1 METVKNCHIPICFS
15 VNDAYCQHMAVTM
28 VSILEHN
35 TDNDIEFNVFHLDLR
50 EETISLLTELEC
62 RYRNCKIRFHQMDR
76 ERFAGLPARP
86 ELYFRYVVAEILKSE
101 PKAIH
106 MDVDIICRSNLRELW
121 RVELGD
127 HLLGMV
133 SDNKEDSER
142 FNRYREMLGMDVAQP
157 YFCAGLLLMDLEGIR
172 REDISRKLFENTMRF
187 ADRLCWFDQD
197 MINLVC
203 QRRILELDC
212 AWNCTDRYS
221 PFRRD
226 VRQWH
231 FQGFTQHPWC
241 NLWKNIT
248 WMPYLKYLLKS
259 PYRKNAASFVWA
271 HIKGFFFFSY
281 EKKGVER
288 TLVCG
293 ILVRKRK
300 VRK

>member
-1 METVKNCHIPICFS
+1 
-15 VNDAYCQHMAVTM
+15 MAVTM
-28 VSILEHN
+28 ASILEHN
-35 TDNDIEFNVFHLDLR
+35 TDNFLEFHVFHLDVTD
-50 EETISLLTELEC
+50 ETISRLLEFGH
-62 RYRNCKIRFHQMDR
+62 RYDNCALHFHKMDSR
-76 ERFAGLPARP
+76 KFVELPARP
-86 ELYFRYVVAEILKSE
+86 ELFFRYVIAEELNEYSRV
-101 PKAIH
+101 IH
-106 MDVDIICRSNLRELW
+106 MDVDIVCCSNLSDLW
-121 RVELGD
+121 TTDLKGN
-127 HLLGMV
+127 LLGMV
-133 SDNKEDSER
+133 LDDKEDSNR
-142 FNRYREMLGMDVAQP
+142 LRRYREKLGMDIEEP
-157 YFCAGLLLMDLEGIR
+157 YFCAGLLLMDLDGFRREGIPA
-172 REDISRKLFENTMRF
+172 KLFENTRKF
-187 ADRLCWFDQD
+187 ADILCWYDQD

-203 QRRILELDC
+203 QGRILQLDKL
-212 AWNCTDRYS
+212 WNCADRYS

-259 PYRKNAASFVWA
+259 PYRNNAASFVWA